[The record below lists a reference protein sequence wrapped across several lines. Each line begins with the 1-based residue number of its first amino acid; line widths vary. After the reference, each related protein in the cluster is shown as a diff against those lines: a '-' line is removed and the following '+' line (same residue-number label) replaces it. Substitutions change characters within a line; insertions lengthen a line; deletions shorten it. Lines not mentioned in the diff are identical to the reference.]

1 MHSETATFVSKQ
13 NVSRLVTENFE
24 ALPFSALKLLSIER
38 LNGCLGMKRLFSGF
52 SFYLGSVKIDWKMK
66 WSVLASTFAL
76 IL

>member
-38 LNGCLGMKRLFSGF
+38 LNGFLEMKPSGCLVVFRFTLDLLKSIGRRNGPF
-52 SFYLGSVKIDWKMK
+52 
-66 WSVLASTFAL
+66 
-76 IL
+76 